1 VLLMAFAEDF
11 RLRRLLANPL
21 LAPHVHVVGSRYAI
35 LIANLGGLRQAGGSV
50 LVEAFLVLLERI
62 GATTPAWLRK
72 HDKARDGALV
82 LHYLGQ
88 LITAIEALNAGIAR
102 TATLLPPLAPEGAP
116 ATPEPMAVM
125 LRDRWQAVPRG
136 KGTPLDLIAPAL
148 LGELDT
154 YFDKLAAAAPG
165 SGSVWKISLAAHDRA
180 YYVAGMLEGWQR
192 FGLPGNTTAH
202 LAQWLRIGQP
212 EPPIY
217 PKPLKP
223 FGEYIVHYKTQTG
236 IGAHS
241 ARPDVVLR
249 LDLIRS
255 MAGLTMWCG

>member
-148 LGELDT
+148 NWQPPRRVAARSGKSVWPLMTAPTMLLGCWRD
-154 YFDKLAAAAPG
+154 G
-165 SGSVWKISLAAHDRA
+165 SGSDCLATPRHIWRSGCASVSRSL
-180 YYVAGMLEGWQR
+180 Q
-192 FGLPGNTTAH
+192 
-202 LAQWLRIGQP
+202 
-212 EPPIY
+212 
-217 PKPLKP
+217 
-223 FGEYIVHYKTQTG
+223 
-236 IGAHS
+236 S
-241 ARPDVVLR
+241 
-249 LDLIRS
+249 IRS
-255 MAGLTMWCG
+255 RLSLSANTSFITKPRRE